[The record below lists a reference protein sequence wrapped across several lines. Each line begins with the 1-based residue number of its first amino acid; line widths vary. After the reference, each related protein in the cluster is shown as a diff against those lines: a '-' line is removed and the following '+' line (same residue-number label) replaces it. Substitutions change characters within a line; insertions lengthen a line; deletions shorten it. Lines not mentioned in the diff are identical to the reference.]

1 MFMDGLDNL
10 DQKIVSLLIR
20 NARMSYSEIG
30 QQVGISRV
38 AVKMRVQ
45 ALEQKGIIEEYTTI
59 INPQKISGAVSCYF
73 EIETKP
79 DMLAEVAEI
88 LKKNDTITQ
97 IYRVTGKSRL
107 QVHAVASSNEEM
119 EELICNTM
127 DNLPGV
133 VACTC
138 NTILSRIKDIKR
150 LKEYRYTFRYSDID
164 FNRHVNTLRYIC
176 VILNMFPLEFY
187 DSHFIGRF
195 EITFMKETYI
205 DEKDLNMYRI
215 VPAPPKWDLQEYIV
229 TYLKE
234 KDNCYFA
241 WFLHYYEKTLN
252 NNVQGYMRKL
262 FMPEHFADMK
272 QAYIAG
278 LLKALT
284 NYDIEQGA
292 PFTSFKERYV
302 EREIL
307 DYVRSMRTGASA

>member
-1 MFMDGLDNL
+1 
-10 DQKIVSLLIR
+10 
-20 NARMSYSEIG
+20 
-30 QQVGISRV
+30 
-38 AVKMRVQ
+38 
-45 ALEQKGIIEEYTTI
+45 
-59 INPQKISGAVSCYF
+59 
-73 EIETKP
+73 
-79 DMLAEVAEI
+79 
-88 LKKNDTITQ
+88 
-97 IYRVTGKSRL
+97 
-107 QVHAVASSNEEM
+107 
-119 EELICNTM
+119 
-127 DNLPGV
+127 
-133 VACTC
+133 
-138 NTILSRIKDIKR
+138 
-150 LKEYRYTFRYSDID
+150 
-164 FNRHVNTLRYIC
+164 
-176 VILNMFPLEFY
+176 
-187 DSHFIGRF
+187 
-195 EITFMKETYI
+195 MKETYI

-284 NYDIEQGA
+284 NYDIEQDA

-307 DYVRSMRTGASA
+307 DYVRSMRTGFTAQSIAEYTKLRKAMAVWDKYDRSYADAVLETVAAELSETVEDTKEILLGGLLNENRVDLYQQYAEDDEAESTEEAHPDTTSDTYTLYMKGELYARLWDAYDKLEYTERMMLA